1 MSSAD
6 RLINIQPLAADSPPA
21 MPSAAPNPSPEGGKA
36 RVCGID
42 VGSTTCKYV
51 LASPDGQVVA
61 QAYERHN
68 TRQAEKVLDFLN
80 RLENEHGLTPR
91 RDRVF
96 FTGSG
101 SGLIA
106 PLVGG
111 KIVQEVVAVA
121 AAVEKLHPHVRFV
134 SEIGGEDMKTIFF
147 AGDGNAK
154 SKQVLMQSACSG
166 GTGTFIEKTARKLEI
181 PPEQLSQM
189 RYEGYTLHKVSS
201 KCGIFAE
208 ADANT
213 LLKAGV
219 SVEEIIA
226 SLFEAVVYQNL
237 ATLTRGNTPMPEILL
252 LGGPNLF
259 FTGLQEAWRHHLTKV
274 WKERKVALPE
284 GKDPGSMI
292 SVPQDALYYA
302 AQGCVQIA
310 QSEAEST
317 GLYAGADK
325 LRWWI
330 EEGQHEEKKK
340 AGRGGLWK
348 DRQELDSFKAHYG
361 PGNGNG
367 HGGSNGKGN
376 GNGNGNSTAAR
387 ERKTGSNGKLGPV
400 SVGCDF
406 GSTTAKAVCL
416 SPEKE
421 LLFSCYALSKGNPI
435 EDAKSLFRQIREAIG
450 DSKILA
456 LAITG
461 YGKDLLKGILGADC
475 PVVETI
481 AHATAGLHFFPDA
494 DCICD
499 VGGVDVKIML
509 LNNGAVT
516 DFRLNSQ
523 CSSGNGA
530 FLQGVAERFQIPMN
544 DMADRAFQAQ
554 AMPQLSMGCGVFLQS
569 DIVNQQRKGW
579 QADEILAGLC
589 AILPLNVWIYAGGL
603 NNLQQVG
610 KKYILQG
617 GTHKNLAVVKTQ
629 VDFILSKIPEADV
642 VVHPYSGE
650 AGAIGAALVALEWW
664 EHGGR
669 TSFRGFDAI
678 ERLSYKTTTSLET
691 VCHWCPVNC
700 QRSFIDVELDGGKG
714 REWSKVPLS
723 TGWERVIVNNSCPKG
738 LMEDLNEMKVV
749 KAEIERTKNAFP
761 NVADLVRKEGFRRV
775 AS

>member
-1 MSSAD
+1 MSD
-6 RLINIQPLAADSPPA
+6 NGLFQIQPLGIDPGTVQVQ
-21 MPSAAPNPSPEGGKA
+21 MPRQGPLPEGEGM
-36 RVCGID
+36 VCGID

-51 LASPDGQVVA
+51 LATAGGDLVA

-68 TRQAEKVLDFLN
+68 TKQAEKVLDFLG
-80 RLENEHGLTPR
+80 RLESKHGLSPE
-91 RDRVF
+91 RDRIF

-101 SGLIA
+101 AGIIA

-111 KIVQEVVAVA
+111 KVVQEVVAVA
-121 AAVEKLHPHVRFV
+121 AAVEKFHPSVRFV

-147 AGDGNAK
+147 SGNGPSK

-181 PPEQLSQM
+181 TSEQLAKM
-189 RYEGYTLHKVSS
+189 RYTGYTLHKVSS

-219 SVEEIIA
+219 TVDEIIA

-237 ATLTRGNTPMPEILL
+237 ATLTRGNTPTPEILL

-259 FTGLQEAWRHHLTKV
+259 FTGLQEAWRHHLTKL
-274 WKERKVALPE
+274 WKERKVVMPDD
-284 GKDPGSMI
+284 KDPASLI
-292 SVPQDALYYA
+292 QVPQDAVYYA
-302 AQGCVQIA
+302 AQGCIEVA
-310 QSEAEST
+310 RGEHNT
-317 GLYAGADK
+317 GLYLGSAK

-340 AGRGGLWK
+340 LGRGGLWK
-348 DRQELDSFKAHYG
+348 DPEDLASFKKRYG
-361 PGNGNG
+361 GNGKTI
-367 HGGSNGKGN
+367 GSAVPA
-376 GNGNGNSTAAR
+376 TAAQPV
-387 ERKTGSNGKLGPV
+387 NLGPV
-400 SVGCDF
+400 AVGCDF

-416 SPEKE
+416 SPQKE

-450 DSKILA
+450 AGSITS

-461 YGKDLLKGILGADC
+461 YGKDLLKDILGADC

-481 AHATAGLHFFPDA
+481 AHASAGLHFFPDA

-509 LNNGAVT
+509 LRNGAVT

-530 FLQGVAERFQIPMN
+530 FLQGIAERFNIPMSE
-544 DMADRAFQAQ
+544 MADGAFRAT

-603 NNLQQVG
+603 NNLKSAG
-610 KKYILQG
+610 KKFILQG

-629 VDFILSKIPEADV
+629 VDFILSKVPEADV

-650 AGAIGAALVALEWW
+650 AGAIGAALVALEWS
-664 EHGGR
+664 EKGNR
-669 TSFRGFDAI
+669 TTFRGFDSI
-678 ERLSYKTTTSLET
+678 EKLTYKTATSVDT
-691 VCHWCPVNC
+691 VCHWCPVTC
-700 QRSFIDVELDGGKG
+700 QRSFIDVELLGGKG
-714 REWSKVPLS
+714 REWSKVPL
-723 TGWERVIVNNSCPKG
+723 TKGWERVIVNNSCPKG
-738 LMEDLNEMKVV
+738 LVEDLNEMKVI
-749 KAEIERTKNAFP
+749 KAGIEKTKNAYP
-761 NVADLVRKEGFRRV
+761 NIADLVRTEAFRRN
-775 AS
+775 A

>member
-1 MSSAD
+1 MANGLVQIQGITGEGSAMMA
-6 RLINIQPLAADSPPA
+6 P
-21 MPSAAPNPSPEGGKA
+21 MPSAQVFEGESLL
-36 RVCGID
+36 CGLD

-51 LASPDGQVVA
+51 LATPRGNVLA

-68 TRQAEKVLDFLN
+68 TRQAEKILQFLTM
-80 RLENEHGLTPR
+80 LESKHGFTPG

-101 SGLIA
+101 AGIIA

-111 KIVQEVVAVA
+111 KVVQEVVAVA
-121 AAVEKLHPHVRFV
+121 AAVDKLHPSVRFV

-147 AGDGNAK
+147 QGEGASR

-181 PPEQLSQM
+181 APETLSQM
-189 RYEGYTLHKVSS
+189 GYSGYSLHKISS

-219 SVEEIIA
+219 PVEEIIA

-237 ATLTRGNTPMPEILL
+237 ATLTRGNTPLPEILL

-259 FTGLQEAWRHHLTKV
+259 FKGLQEAWRHHLGKV
-274 WKERKVALPE
+274 WKERKVT
-284 GKDPGSMI
+284 I
-292 SVPQDALYYA
+292 SDDRDVSSLIRVPDNALYYA
-302 AQGCVQIA
+302 ALGCVEVGLRENA
-310 QSEAEST
+310 AA
-317 GLYAGADK
+317 GLYTGHERLK
-325 LRWWI
+325 YWI
-330 EEGQHEEKKK
+330 EEGQYEEKKK
-340 AGRGGLWK
+340 VGRGGLCK
-348 DRQELDSFKAHYG
+348 DDADLSTFKAKYEKQKAAA
-361 PGNGNG
+361 PVT
-367 HGGSNGKGN
+367 
-376 GNGNGNSTAAR
+376 TAAASG
-387 ERKTGSNGKLGPV
+387 KTLGLV
-400 SVGCDF
+400 VLGCDF
-406 GSTTAKAVCL
+406 GSTTAKAVCM

-435 EDAKSLFRQIREAIG
+435 EDAKSLFRQVREVVSDKDILG
-450 DSKILA
+450 LA
-456 LAITG
+456 LTG

-481 AHATAGLHFFPDA
+481 AHASAGLHFFPDA

-499 VGGVDVKIML
+499 VGGVDVKIMI

-530 FLQGVAERFQIPMN
+530 FLQGVAERFNIPMS
-544 DMADRAFQAQ
+544 DMADGAFQAR

-579 QADEILAGLC
+579 QAEEILAGLC
-589 AILPLNVWIYAGGL
+589 AILPLNVWIYAGGM

-610 KKYILQG
+610 RKYILQG
-617 GTHKNLAVVKTQ
+617 GTHRNLAVVKTQ
-629 VDFILSKIPEADV
+629 VDFILNKVPDAEV

-650 AGAIGAALVALEWW
+650 AGAIGAGLVALDWW
-664 EHGGR
+664 KTAAAPCFADSMRSKNSLTRQQLLWTRFATGARSTASAVLLMWHCLRARDVRGAR
-669 TSFRGFDAI
+669 FRWA
-678 ERLSYKTTTSLET
+678 
-691 VCHWCPVNC
+691 
-700 QRSFIDVELDGGKG
+700 
-714 REWSKVPLS
+714 
-723 TGWERVIVNNSCPKG
+723 RVGSG
-738 LMEDLNEMKVV
+738 
-749 KAEIERTKNAFP
+749 
-761 NVADLVRKEGFRRV
+761 
-775 AS
+775 

>member
-1 MSSAD
+1 MANGLVQIGGIEQQAAAVMAAASSP
-6 RLINIQPLAADSPPA
+6 QVF
-21 MPSAAPNPSPEGGKA
+21 EGESLL
-36 RVCGID
+36 CGLD

-51 LASPDGQVVA
+51 LATPRGEVLA

-68 TRQAEKVLDFLN
+68 TRQAEKILQFLTM
-80 RLENEHGLTPR
+80 LEGEHNFSPG

-101 SGLIA
+101 AGIIA

-111 KIVQEVVAVA
+111 KVVQEVVAVA
-121 AAVEKLHPHVRFV
+121 AAVDKLHPNVRFV

-147 AGDGNAK
+147 QGEGATR

-181 PPEQLSQM
+181 APESLSKM
-189 RYEGYTLHKVSS
+189 GYSGYPLHKISS

-219 SVEEIIA
+219 PVEEIIA

-259 FTGLQEAWRHHLTKV
+259 FKGLQEAWRHHLGKV
-274 WKERKVALPE
+274 WKERKVTISDD
-284 GKDPGSMI
+284 KDVSTLI
-292 SVPQDALYYA
+292 RVPDNALYYA
-302 AQGCVQIA
+302 ALGCVEVGLRENA
-310 QSEAEST
+310 AA
-317 GLYAGADK
+317 GLYTGYEK
-325 LRWWI
+325 LKYWI
-330 EEGQHEEKKK
+330 EEGQYEEKKK
-340 AGRGGLWK
+340 MGRGGLCK
-348 DRQELDSFKAHYG
+348 DDSDLSNFKAKYEK
-361 PGNGNG
+361 PK
-367 HGGSNGKGN
+367 SVSATPQVAVTGK
-376 GNGNGNSTAAR
+376 T
-387 ERKTGSNGKLGPV
+387 LGPIV
-400 SVGCDF
+400 LGCDF
-406 GSTTAKAVCL
+406 GSTTAKAVCM

-435 EDAKSLFRQIREAIG
+435 EDAKSLFRQVRTVVSDQDILG
-450 DSKILA
+450 LA
-456 LAITG
+456 LTG

-481 AHATAGLHFFPDA
+481 AHASAGLHFFPDA

-499 VGGVDVKIML
+499 VGGVDVKIMI

-530 FLQGVAERFQIPMN
+530 FLQGVAERFNIPMGE
-544 DMADRAFQAQ
+544 MADGAFQAK

-579 QADEILAGLC
+579 QAEEILAGLC
-589 AILPLNVWIYAGGL
+589 AILPLNVWIYAGGM

-610 KKYILQG
+610 RKYILQG
-617 GTHKNLAVVKTQ
+617 GTHRNLAVVKTQ
-629 VDFILSKIPEADV
+629 VDFILNKVPDAEV

-650 AGAIGAALVALEWW
+650 AGAIGACLVALDWW
-664 EHGGR
+664 KNGGC
-669 TSFRGFDAI
+669 TMFRGFDAI
-678 ERLSYKTTTSLET
+678 DKLTYKTATSVDT

-700 QRSFIDVELDGGKG
+700 QRSFIDVALLEGKG
-714 REWSKVPLS
+714 RPWSKVPLAA
-723 TGWERVIVNNSCPKG
+723 GWERVIVNNSCPKG
-738 LMEDLNEMKVV
+738 LVEDLNEMKVI
-749 KAEIERTKNAFP
+749 KAGIEKTKNAFP
-761 NVADLVRKEGFRRV
+761 NIADMVRQEGFRRN
-775 AS
+775 

>member
-1 MSSAD
+1 MATD
-6 RLINIQPLAADSPPA
+6 GLVQIQPLDGSFSVQSHATRETSVEASGA
-21 MPSAAPNPSPEGGKA
+21 KL
-36 RVCGID
+36 CGID

-51 LASPDGQVVA
+51 IASASGEVLAK
-61 QAYERHN
+61 AYERHN
-68 TRQAEKVLDFLN
+68 TKQAEKILDFLG
-80 RLENEHGLTPR
+80 RLESEHGLTPE
-91 RDRVF
+91 RDRIF

-101 SGLIA
+101 AGLIA

-111 KIVQEVVAVA
+111 KVIQEVVAVA
-121 AAVEKLHPHVRFV
+121 ASVEKLHPSVHFV

-147 AGDGNAK
+147 TGNSGSK

-181 PPEQLSQM
+181 ATEQLAKM
-189 RYEGYTLHKVSS
+189 RYTGHTLHKISS

-219 SVEEIIA
+219 TVDEIIA

-237 ATLTRGNTPMPEILL
+237 ATLTRGNTPIPEILL

-259 FTGLQEAWRHHLTKV
+259 FTGLQEAWRHHLTKL
-274 WKERKVALPE
+274 WKERKVEMPE
-284 GKDPGSMI
+284 GKDPESLI
-292 SVPQDALYYA
+292 CVPDNALYYA
-302 AQGCVQIA
+302 AQGCVEVA
-310 QSEAEST
+310 LGEPPST
-317 GLYAGADK
+317 GIYLGAKK

-348 DRQELDSFKAHYG
+348 DIEELESFKARYG
-361 PGNGNG
+361 GNGNG
-367 HGGSNGKGN
+367 HGNGNGNGQGN
-376 GNGNGNSTAAR
+376 GNGNGHHAATAQPQVR
-387 ERKTGSNGKLGPV
+387 TSGNLGPV

-416 SPEKE
+416 SPDKE

-435 EDAKSLFRQIREAIG
+435 EDAKSLFRQIRTAVGNGE
-450 DSKILA
+450 ILG

-461 YGKDLLKGILGADC
+461 YGKDLLKDILGADC

-481 AHATAGLHFFPDA
+481 AHATAGLHYFPDA

-499 VGGVDVKIML
+499 VGGVDVKIMI

-530 FLQGVAERFQIPMN
+530 FLQGVAERFNIPMN
-544 DMADRAFQAQ
+544 EMADGAFRAT

-579 QADEILAGLC
+579 QADEILAALC

-603 NNLQQVG
+603 NNLKSVG
-610 KKYILQG
+610 RKYILQG

-629 VDFILSKIPEADV
+629 VDFILSKIPEAEV

-650 AGAIGAALVALEWW
+650 AGAIGAAIVALDWAEK
-664 EHGGR
+664 GGR
-669 TSFRGFDAI
+669 TAFRGFDSI
-678 ERLSYKTTTSLET
+678 ENLTYKTATSTDT

-700 QRSFIDVELDGGKG
+700 QRSFIDVELLGGKG

-738 LMEDLNEMKVV
+738 LVEDLNEMKVI
-749 KAEIERTKNAFP
+749 KAGIEKTKNAFP
-761 NVADLVRKEGFRRV
+761 NVADLVRKEAFRRV
-775 AS
+775 SG